1 VSMKPIKRDRTFEK
15 HFKQRISPHLKLT
28 NRFKERLT
36 LFMAGELGYPI
47 YDHALTGKL
56 AGKRAFSIA
65 GDIRVIY
72 IELEDSIV
80 FLDVGSHNQ
89 VYDS

>member
-1 VSMKPIKRDRTFEK
+1 MKSIKRDKTFEK
-15 HFKQRISPHLKLT
+15 HFKQRISPNQKL
-28 NRFKERLT
+28 REQFKERLSM
-36 LFMAGELGYPI
+36 FVAGELGYPLH
-47 YDHALTGKL
+47 DHALTGKL

-72 IELEDSIV
+72 VELEDVIV

-89 VYDS
+89 VYR